1 MERYLIAKSE
11 YRTYK
16 LIRMKNV
23 LMKDPWNIPVMEKV
37 IILIYMDIK
46 KRVKAKSAFAFFYVV
61 IQARPL
67 WALYASNPIT

>member
-16 LIRMKNV
+16 HIRMKNV

>member
-23 LMKDPWNIPVMEKV
+23 LMKDRWNIPVMEKV
-37 IILIYMDIK
+37 IILIYMAIK

-67 WALYASNPIT
+67 QVLFASNPIT